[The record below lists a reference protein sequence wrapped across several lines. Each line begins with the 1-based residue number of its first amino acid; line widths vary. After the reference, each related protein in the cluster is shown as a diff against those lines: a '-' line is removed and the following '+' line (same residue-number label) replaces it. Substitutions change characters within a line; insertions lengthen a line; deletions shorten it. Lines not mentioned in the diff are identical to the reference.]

1 MSPTPHTAAPEDLS
15 TLSWVY
21 DELRR
26 SLEAAHKA
34 LYRYLKE
41 AEVAGAS
48 DVEGVDPAVLRQAR
62 AQVHQSVGALEL
74 VGLGVA
80 AQPLRA
86 AEAAL
91 VRLSA
96 KPKLITPAAV
106 RTIEQGSFALL
117 DFLARRLAGKP
128 VTTLAMFPQYR
139 ALQELA
145 GASRIHPADLWARD
159 WQWQDVPADSQ
170 AVARDGDLAAMT
182 EVEAQLLPLMRGAAP
197 TAARRMSEIFA
208 GLGCGADAH
217 QSTLWKL
224 AAAFFEGV
232 ADGCVPIDVYGKRV
246 ASRLLAQMRAGRQ
259 SEPSDRLAHDLLFF
273 CAQARADGA
282 APIGP
287 RLRAVRTAYE
297 LSSDAAV
304 DYEVPSLGRF
314 DPAWVAQARKRVA
327 AAKECWSA
335 VAAGEMARLPGLN
348 EPFALVGDSLQRLY
362 AEGEV
367 LSRSLQAAA
376 AQTLQSGREP
386 GPDLAMEVATALL

>member
-1 MSPTPHTAAPEDLS
+1 MSPTLHTAVTDDLS

-62 AQVHQSVGALEL
+62 TQVHQSVGALEL

-117 DFLARRLAGKP
+117 DYLGRRLAGKP
-128 VTTLAMFPQYR
+128 VATLAMFAQYR

-145 GASRIHPADLWARD
+145 GASRIHPADLWARE
-159 WQWQDVPADSQ
+159 WQW
-170 AVARDGDLAAMT
+170 
-182 EVEAQLLPLMRGAAP
+182 
-197 TAARRMSEIFA
+197 RRCWQI
-208 GLGCGADAH
+208 H
-217 QSTLWKL
+217 R
-224 AAAFFEGV
+224 
-232 ADGCVPIDVYGKRV
+232 P
-246 ASRLLAQMRAGRQ
+246 SR
-259 SEPSDRLAHDLLFF
+259 
-273 CAQARADGA
+273 
-282 APIGP
+282 
-287 RLRAVRTAYE
+287 
-297 LSSDAAV
+297 
-304 DYEVPSLGRF
+304 
-314 DPAWVAQARKRVA
+314 
-327 AAKECWSA
+327 
-335 VAAGEMARLPGLN
+335 ARLTPRPL
-348 EPFALVGDSLQRLY
+348 RR
-362 AEGEV
+362 
-367 LSRSLQAAA
+367 SRRSCC
-376 AQTLQSGREP
+376 R
-386 GPDLAMEVATALL
+386 